1 MAKTSHGPY
10 NFYEIPVSTQTYV
23 ARSNIT
29 DIKLDQLLNDMA
41 MNDKVIGI
49 KKNFLNCVSITILVE
64 KKINI
69 KIFRNGS
76 FQMTGCKHYD
86 HANQC
91 IKVIIQEFKLYP
103 SCYTL
108 RDQDFHV
115 YIISA
120 MRNVNFELGFKINRE
135 ALGVYIHEN
144 TDFYVPPMTKGYM
157 GVKINIPLD
166 NVNDLKIF
174 KLTFPKDG
182 PPLETT
188 TNYLEFFSK
197 ISPDEKKLKQPRQV
211 SISVFQ
217 NGKVLMSGIDL
228 DYQIDHYNWFVN
240 LIHEIKP
247 MVCMEPTL
255 KKSFKNR
262 VG

>member
-1 MAKTSHGPY
+1 MLD
-10 NFYEIPVSTQTYV
+10 FYDIPVSTQTYV
-23 ARSNIT
+23 ARSNIS
-29 DIKLDQLLNDMA
+29 DIKLNDLFEKIVP
-41 MNDKVIGI
+41 NDRVIGI
-49 KKNFLNCVSITILVE
+49 RKNFLNCISLTIMIE

-76 FQMTGCKHYD
+76 FQMTGCKHYA
-86 HANQC
+86 HANHC
-91 IKVIIQEFKLYP
+91 ITVVIEEFRAYP
-103 SCYTL
+103 ECYTL
-108 RDQDFHV
+108 TDDDFCV

-135 ALGVYIHEN
+135 ALGVYIHKN

-157 GVKINIPLD
+157 GVKINIPLSD
-166 NVNDLKIF
+166 VNNLKIF
-174 KLTFPKDG
+174 KLNFSKDS
-182 PPLETT
+182 PPVETT

-197 ISPDEKKLKQPRQV
+197 ISPDEKKLKQPRQI

-228 DYQIDHYNWFVN
+228 DYQIDHYNWFIN
-240 LIHEIKP
+240 LIDEIKP
-247 MVCMEPTL
+247 IVCMEPAP

-262 VG
+262 IA